1 MSKKVQQ
8 STKRLTLTDKK
19 PFNVGTERF
28 QHYSNSATK
37 FKDSTTRRNQ
47 TYDTENNQSADMGEQ
62 TSINF
67 EGPKKVKKLIMTS
80 VKVKVPFGTST
91 SKFDQP

>member
-1 MSKKVQQ
+1 
-8 STKRLTLTDKK
+8 
-19 PFNVGTERF
+19 
-28 QHYSNSATK
+28 
-37 FKDSTTRRNQ
+37 
-47 TYDTENNQSADMGEQ
+47 MGEQ